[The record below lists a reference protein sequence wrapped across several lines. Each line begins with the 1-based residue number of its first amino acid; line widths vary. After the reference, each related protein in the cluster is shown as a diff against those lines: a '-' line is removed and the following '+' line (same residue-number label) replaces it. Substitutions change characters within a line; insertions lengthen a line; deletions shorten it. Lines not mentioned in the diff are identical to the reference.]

1 MRLFRTLLFSVVA
14 MMIAIPLHAAAPI
27 AHGARML
34 ADTAATSGGG
44 ADTGSLV
51 SLIIPTVIAALVG
64 WVWPVIVKAQAW
76 ITTSPVHAI
85 ISTVLGA
92 LLTASAASLHVT
104 LQTSDPGM
112 LGKGDVQVL
121 FAGVVT
127 LIVHVISTL
136 HSHATT
142 PAVVAHS
149 T

>member
-1 MRLFRTLLFSVVA
+1 MRLFRTLLFSIAA
-14 MMIAIPLHAAAPI
+14 MLIAIPVHAAAPI
-27 AHGARML
+27 AHGVRML
-34 ADTAATSGGG
+34 ADTTATGGGG

-51 SLIIPTVIAALVG
+51 SLIIPAVIAAVVG
-64 WVWPVIVKAQAW
+64 ALWPAFVKAQAW
-76 ITTSPVHAI
+76 ITTSPLHAV

-92 LLTASAASLHVT
+92 LLTAGAAALHVT
-104 LQTSDPGM
+104 LQTSDPGL

-127 LIVHVISTL
+127 LIVHVIATL